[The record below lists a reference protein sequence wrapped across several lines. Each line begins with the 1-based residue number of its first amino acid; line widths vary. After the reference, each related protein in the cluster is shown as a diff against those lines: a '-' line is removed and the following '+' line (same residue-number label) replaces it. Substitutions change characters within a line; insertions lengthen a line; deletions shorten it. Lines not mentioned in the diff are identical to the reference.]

1 MPVGIQTIPIW
12 VGVDPASGQDIYKGL
27 DGNNYTVAEA
37 AAQAGSLNNFLNA
50 NRVPFG
56 KPYPDFT
63 GSFSSSLN
71 YKNWYMN
78 TLWNFAVGQ
87 TYIASGEQIQ
97 GKYAFGS
104 MDITPLRSQLG
115 RWRNPGDVTRVAQV
129 TTAPTIWGRTSEYVS
144 EVKNEPPLV
153 KTVPSNVNVYPPLPL
168 YINIYVKQVWDNIYL
183 RHKPY

>member
-1 MPVGIQTIPIW
+1 MLLPYPVSLVSGLTSVTTNLGKIENRGIEATLGVTLVDNEDLTWDFDLSYAYNENKVTDLGGNPEGIDIPGFGTTSIYLNMPVGIQTIPIW

-27 DGNNYTVAEA
+27 DGNNYTVSQA

-56 KPYPDFT
+56 SPYPDFT

-87 TYIASGEQIQ
+87 T
-97 GKYAFGS
+97 
-104 MDITPLRSQLG
+104 
-115 RWRNPGDVTRVAQV
+115 
-129 TTAPTIWGRTSEYVS
+129 
-144 EVKNEPPLV
+144 
-153 KTVPSNVNVYPPLPL
+153 
-168 YINIYVKQVWDNIYL
+168 
-183 RHKPY
+183 